1 MTNVENFNDQTKAEE
16 ILNAISHGIGALLAI
31 AGTPVMIVHAA
42 GTGRAIH
49 VVSAALYCFGL
60 IFLYL
65 MSTLYHSIQHRGAKK
80 VFQRLDHCSVFLL
93 IVGSYAPI
101 CLSLLGGALGW
112 TIFGVNLFLATLG
125 IVANAIN
132 VVRWSKLSLV
142 LYLLM
147 GWSIMAGIKPL
158 LQLISFDAFL
168 LLLLGGLFYSIGVIF
183 YTRPEPRFM
192 HGIWH
197 LFVLCGSICH
207 YFFIFFYIL

>member
-1 MTNVENFNDQTKAEE
+1 MTNVENFNNQSIGEE

-31 AGTPVMIVHAA
+31 AGTAVMIVHSAK
-42 GTGRAIH
+42 TGRAID
-49 VVSAALYCFGL
+49 VVSASIYCFGL

-65 MSTLYHSIQHRGAKK
+65 MSTMYHSMQIRKAKR
-80 VFQRLDHCSVFLL
+80 VFQKLDHCSIFVL

-101 CLSLLGGALGW
+101 CLSLLGGKLGW
-112 TIFGVNLFLATLG
+112 TIFAVNLFLATLG
-125 IVANAIN
+125 IVANGIN
-132 VVRWSKLSLV
+132 VARWSKASLV

-158 LQLISFDAFL
+158 LHLISFHAFL
-168 LLLLGGLFYSIGVIF
+168 LLLFGGLFYSIGVIF
-183 YTRPEPRFM
+183 YTSRKPRYM

-207 YFFIFFYIL
+207 YFFILFFIL